1 VLSVKE
7 VEGVSLEDIGNLG
20 KPVFVYDYLTLAV
33 YGSINF
39 ALSALSISPTSLLTS
54 ISSGLVYTRP
64 DGLVISDKALTELE
78 VAAYI
83 VKDKPTQMEYS
94 VTLTDA
100 EGTVVEE
107 YSSLR
112 AFCRAKGLAMRTFTS
127 KLPGLTEYE
136 GLKLTLTAKSR
147 RLGIYCY
154 DPDSGQRIGHYL
166 V

>member
-1 VLSVKE
+1 MLSVKE

-83 VKDKPTQMEYS
+83 VKDKPTQLGHINRYRRNGS
-94 VTLTDA
+94 GRIQLST
-100 EGTVVEE
+100 G
-107 YSSLR
+107 
-112 AFCRAKGLAMRTFTS
+112 F
-127 KLPGLTEYE
+127 LP
-136 GLKLTLTAKSR
+136 
-147 RLGIYCY
+147 C
-154 DPDSGQRIGHYL
+154 
-166 V
+166 